1 MSAPHRKSDALK
13 ESVPQTRPIKQ
24 IPIGQMR
31 DGQMRDGQMR
41 DGQMRDG
48 LERLADPPKTLY
60 WEGRLPDE
68 LGVAIVG
75 TRNCTS
81 YGRRV
86 AFSLGRAVA
95 SAGWPVISGLARGID
110 AAGHRGTI
118 AVSGRGY
125 AVLGSGIDVIY
136 PAENSDLASK
146 LIASGGGILSE
157 YPPGTPPA
165 PFRFPA
171 RNRIIAGLSSAVVVV
186 EAGEKGG
193 ALITARIALEL
204 GIDVLAVPGDIDR
217 PVSAGCNLLI
227 RDGAHP
233 VLSELDLLESLEMIL
248 GPAPSGI
255 PTVPPRAG
263 ALADTDL
270 DEILSASDKPVGQVL
285 AELVRAEIEGSMR
298 PTGD

>member
-1 MSAPHRKSDALK
+1 MSAPNPNSSALH
-13 ESVPQTRPIKQ
+13 TRQ
-24 IPIGQMR
+24 IPES
-31 DGQMRDGQMR
+31 
-41 DGQMRDG
+41 
-48 LERLADPPKTLY
+48 LLRLSDPPKTL
-60 WEGRLPDE
+60 WLEGGLPKE
-68 LGVAIVG
+68 PGVAIVG

-86 AFSLGRAVA
+86 AFSLGRAVGA
-95 SAGWPVISGLARGID
+95 AGWPVISGLARGID
-110 AAGHRGTI
+110 AAAHRGTV
-118 AVSGRGY
+118 AASGRGY

-136 PAENSDLASK
+136 PAENSDLAAT
-146 LIASGGGILSE
+146 LIAAEGGILSE

-186 EAGEKGG
+186 EAGLKGG

-233 VLSELDLLESLEMIL
+233 VLSDADLLESLEMIL
-248 GPAPSGI
+248 GPAPSGVL
-255 PTVPPRAG
+255 TVPTRARTV
-263 ALADTDL
+263 ADADL
-270 DEILSASDKPVGQVL
+270 DEILSASDQPVGQVL
-285 AELVRAEIEGSMR
+285 AELIRAEIEGSMR
-298 PTGD
+298 PTRD